1 MTSLL
6 GSIDLTKIFTP
17 QVLLEAVK
25 VVTIIVVGFII
36 VRLTAAVVRR
46 VVAKNLSERTKM
58 ILQKSIV
65 YTGVVIILLAVLS
78 EIGVKLSALLGAAGV
93 VGIAVGIASQT
104 SLGNIISGLFLVS
117 EKTFVIGDVISVG
130 DKTGVIHA
138 IDPLSIKLRTFD
150 NLLIRIPN
158 QTIIASEVTNVTRFP
173 IRRMDLALGVGYR
186 SDLAKVQ
193 EVLLSIARENPL
205 VLEEPEPLFVY
216 NSFAESSINLT
227 FGVWFYKDD
236 YLEVRNSLF
245 QSIKTRFEAEGIEIP
260 FPQRTISVA
269 AAGERGI
276 DGKGGG
282 AVGSK
287 PDAGAT
293 GWAGL
298 PDSLG
303 VKAPGAGRRTKR
315 GRTRPGSAAEA

>member
-1 MTSLL
+1 MSKLL
-6 GSIDLTKIFTP
+6 SSIDFTKVFTP
-17 QVLLEAVK
+17 HVLLEAVK
-25 VVTIIVVGFII
+25 VIAIIVIGFLL

-65 YTGVVIILLAVLS
+65 YIGVVIIVIAALS

-158 QTIIASEVTNVTRFP
+158 QTIITSEVTNITRFP
-173 IRRMDLALGVGYR
+173 IRRMDLSLGVGYS

-205 VLEEPEPLFVY
+205 VLEEPAPLFVY

-227 FGVWFYKDD
+227 FGVWFFKDD
-236 YLEVRNSLF
+236 YLALRNSLF
-245 QSIKTRFEAEGIEIP
+245 QSIKERFDEEGIEIP
-260 FPQRTISVA
+260 FPQRTISVMA
-269 AAGERGI
+269 SGAGGI
-276 DGKGGG
+276 DGAGGA

-287 PDAGAT
+287 ADAGSPGRVGT
-293 GWAGL
+293 
-298 PDSLG
+298 
-303 VKAPGAGRRTKR
+303 KARGAGRLRKR
-315 GRTRPGSAAEA
+315 ARPGDAAEA

>member
-25 VVTIIVVGFII
+25 VVAIIVVGFII

-46 VVAKNLSERTKM
+46 VLAKNLSERTKM
-58 ILQKSIV
+58 ILQKGIV
-65 YTGVVIILLAVLS
+65 YTGVVIILLAVLG

-117 EKTFVIGDVISVG
+117 EKTFALGDVVSVG
-130 DKTGVIHA
+130 DKTGVVYA

-158 QTIIASEVTNVTRFP
+158 QTIITTELTNVTRFP
-173 IRRMDLALGVGYR
+173 IRRMDLTFGVGYS
-186 SDLAKVQ
+186 SDLARVR

-216 NSFAESSINLT
+216 NSFAESSVNLT
-227 FGVWFYKDD
+227 FGVWFHKDS

-245 QSIKTRFEAEGIEIP
+245 QSIKERFDEEGIEIP
-260 FPQRTISVA
+260 FPQRTISVTT
-269 AAGERGI
+269 AGERGI
-276 DGKGGG
+276 DGKGGA

-287 PDAGAT
+287 PDAGS
-293 GWAGL
+293 AGRSGQ
-298 PDSLG
+298 PDG
-303 VKAPGAGRRTKR
+303 AKRPGAGKRTKR
-315 GRTRPGSAAEA
+315 ARPGSAAEA